1 MTSDAFQEFGKV
13 EVAKE
18 QLMMSVKGPRITG
31 RQSLMMRMLTLSGP
45 GDLLEGIDDTIRST
59 CVQVTGVKLN
69 SSSEEFLV
77 IGVEIRLVSEI
88 LMLLSMANCTTC
100 TYRPCRKNSWPKGYD
115 YILYII
121 LILLPEPI
129 ASGARIIHDFSVQ
142 LQHLAN
148 HSDLILLNRI

>member
-31 RQSLMMRMLTLSGP
+31 RHSLMMRMLTLSGP

-69 SSSEEFLV
+69 SSSDEFLV

-88 LMLLSMANCTTC
+88 LMLLAFLPTEE
-100 TYRPCRKNSWPKGYD
+100 KNPSFFFFGWNTSID
-115 YILYII
+115 YFPQRSRVI
-121 LILLPEPI
+121 
-129 ASGARIIHDFSVQ
+129 FV
-142 LQHLAN
+142 
-148 HSDLILLNRI
+148 

>member
-1 MTSDAFQEFGKV
+1 MTSDAFQELGKV

-31 RQSLMMRMLTLSGP
+31 RQSLMMRMP

-69 SSSEEFLV
+69 SSSDEFLV

-88 LMLLSMANCTTC
+88 LMLLSMANC
-100 TYRPCRKNSWPKGYD
+100 
-115 YILYII
+115 
-121 LILLPEPI
+121 
-129 ASGARIIHDFSVQ
+129 AAV
-142 LQHLAN
+142 
-148 HSDLILLNRI
+148 

>member
-69 SSSEEFLV
+69 SSSKEFLV

-88 LMLLSMANCTTC
+88 LMLLSMANCATC
-100 TYRPCRKNSWPKGYD
+100 TGLAERIAGRKDMIIY
-115 YILYII
+115 YILY
-121 LILLPEPI
+121 
-129 ASGARIIHDFSVQ
+129 
-142 LQHLAN
+142 
-148 HSDLILLNRI
+148 